1 MKNQKPSTKALVL
14 VLCGPLLAFIFTLCV
29 FASGRGASLL
39 FAVWFWAALWTFLAA
54 LAGALWR
61 AYRGDRSAFAGYELP
76 EGDGDRFDW
85 GTRTGRHAWRREYEE
100 EGLYDS
106 DDFSG
111 HGPIT

>member
-14 VLCGPLLAFIFTLCV
+14 VLCGPLLAFIFTLHV
-29 FASGRGASLL
+29 LAGGGGSGFLPEI
-39 FAVWFWAALWTFLAA
+39 WFWAVLWTFLAA
-54 LAGALWR
+54 LAGVLWR

-85 GTRTGRHAWRREYEE
+85 STRTGRYAWRRDDE
-100 EGLYDS
+100 EGELHAH